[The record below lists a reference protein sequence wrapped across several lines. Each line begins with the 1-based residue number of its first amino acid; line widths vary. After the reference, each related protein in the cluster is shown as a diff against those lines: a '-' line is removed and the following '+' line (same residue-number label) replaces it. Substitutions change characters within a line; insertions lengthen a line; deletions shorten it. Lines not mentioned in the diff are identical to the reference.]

1 MDYTTT
7 HGLTLHYDLL
17 GDPSKPTIIV
27 LHGNGADLYQ
37 FNTLIDGLAPLYQ
50 VLTYDAR
57 DHGKSGPGKRKL
69 TYDLLVDDLRDIM
82 DFLNI
87 SKAHFFGY
95 SDGGNVAL
103 KFAQSHPDRVLSALL
118 YSPNPSFN
126 DMVWYFRLG
135 VEIVLLTP
143 LKHVQRWRQ
152 IALMR
157 EDLNLDD
164 TKLQA
169 ISAPICICMGEKDVV
184 KTKGIKRLAQTLGNG
199 QLTIIPKASHYW
211 PLEHQTKVLERMRAL
226 IETTETR

>member
-17 GDPSKPTIIV
+17 GDPTNPTIIV

-37 FNTLIDGLAPLYQ
+37 FKTLIDDLTPNYQ

-69 TYDLLVDDLRDIM
+69 TYDLLVDDLVDIM
-82 DFLNI
+82 NYLNI
-87 SKAHFFGY
+87 DQAHFFGY

-103 KFAQSHPDRVLSALL
+103 KFAQSYPERVLSALL
-118 YSPNPSFN
+118 YSPNPAFK
-126 DMVWYFRLG
+126 DMVWYFRIG

-143 LKHVQRWRQ
+143 LKHIQRWRQ

-157 EDLNLDD
+157 EELNLDD
-164 TKLQA
+164 TKLRA
-169 ISAPICICMGEKDVV
+169 ILAPIRICMGEKDFV
-184 KTKGIKRLAQTLGNG
+184 KAKGLKRLADTLGNG
-199 QLTIIPKASHYW
+199 KLTIIPKASHYW
-211 PLEHQTKVLERMRAL
+211 PLEHQTQVLERMRQL
-226 IETTETR
+226 IETTKN